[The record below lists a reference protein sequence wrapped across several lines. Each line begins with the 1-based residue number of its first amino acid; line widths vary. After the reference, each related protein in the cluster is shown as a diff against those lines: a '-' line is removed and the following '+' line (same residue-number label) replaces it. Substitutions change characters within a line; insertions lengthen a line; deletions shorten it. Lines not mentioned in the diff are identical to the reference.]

1 LAPLSGNNH
10 KNVPDCLTPRPR
22 RDGFFP
28 PCAATVT
35 PITLRGEIM
44 SRNPNVNRRLAALG
58 LLALAAACSKKQ
70 NTIADT
76 AAVAVVAP
84 DTTAAVAVTA
94 APGAPVSLTVAS
106 KPGVGVYLTDASG
119 RAVYVLDDGTGA
131 TIACTG
137 PCSTALQPVAGNASK
152 AAGDTALSADLIG
165 VTTLPDGT
173 VQVTYAGKPLYYA
186 SQDQSAS
193 STSAQGSRQ
202 GKATSYLV
210 SPKGTEIKSK
220 AKA

>member
-1 LAPLSGNNH
+1 
-10 KNVPDCLTPRPR
+10 
-22 RDGFFP
+22 
-28 PCAATVT
+28 
-35 PITLRGEIM
+35 M
-44 SRNPNVNRRLAALG
+44 SRNPNIARQLAALT
-58 LLALAAACSKKQ
+58 LLGLAAACSKKP
-70 NTIADT
+70 NTTADS
-76 AAVAVVAP
+76 AAVAVIAP
-84 DTTAAVAVTA
+84 DTSAAIAVTA

-131 TIACTG
+131 TVACTG

-152 AAGDTALSADLIG
+152 AAGDTALNANLIG

-186 SQDQSAS
+186 SQDQGAS
-193 STSAQGSRQ
+193 STSAQGSKQ

-210 SPKGTEIKSK
+210 SPKGNEIKSK